1 MRPGAQERRG
11 AGTHLAG
18 SSSGHAAAVLSHQAL
33 RRHGGD
39 SRMSLAAV
47 VRSESKLLLPT
58 YDRQRVLFER
68 GRGVYLWDSQGK
80 RYLDFL
86 SGIGVNAL
94 GHAHPVIQST
104 LKRQAGRL
112 IHVSN
117 LFFHEFQ
124 AELAKRLTRISGL
137 DKAFFCNSGTEAW
150 EGALKM
156 ARAFARTQNNNGHK
170 AKWRLL
176 ALENSF
182 HGRTFGSLATTGQ
195 EKYRHPF
202 APLVPGVGFVAFND
216 VDDLKRQFDGSVC
229 AICLET
235 IQGEGGIRPL
245 SPEFLQTAR
254 QLSERTGAL
263 LILDEIQCGLGR
275 TGRYFAYQHY
285 GIQPDIVTVAK
296 PLAAGLPLG
305 ALLTTNRV
313 ASGMHPGM
321 HGTTFGGGPLACAV
335 AIEFLRVLDRMLGN
349 VSKLGKYF
357 VGRLEE
363 LQSLHSE
370 IKDVRGI
377 GLMLAVEINSP
388 DTAEAAVAQ
397 LLARGILI
405 NRTQDTVL
413 RFLPPYII
421 QRTHVDQVIRAL
433 DSALVSTKPK
443 KQINGAKPTRRS
455 PSR

>member
-1 MRPGAQERRG
+1 M
-11 AGTHLAG
+11 TL
-18 SSSGHAAAVLSHQAL
+18 SSVMQA
-33 RRHGGD
+33 
-39 SRMSLAAV
+39 
-47 VRSESKLLLPT
+47 EQKLLLPT
-58 YDRQRVLFER
+58 YDRQKVLFTR
-68 GRGVYLWDSQGK
+68 GRGVYLWDSKGK

-94 GHAHPVIQST
+94 GHGHPAIQKV
-104 LKRQAGRL
+104 LKQQAGKL

-117 LFFHEFQ
+117 LFFHEYQ
-124 AELAKRLTRISGL
+124 AELAKRLTKISGL
-137 DKAFFCNSGTEAW
+137 DRAFFCNSGTEAW
-150 EGALKM
+150 EGALKL
-156 ARAFARTQNNNGHK
+156 ARAYARTQNNNGHK

-216 VDDLKRQFDGSVC
+216 SEDLKRQFDGSVC

-254 QLSERTGAL
+254 QLCDRTGAL

-275 TGRYFAYQHY
+275 TGEYFAYQHY
-285 GIQPDIVTVAK
+285 GVQPDIVTVAK

-305 ALLTTNRV
+305 AILTTNHV

-335 AIEFLRVLDRMLGN
+335 AIEFLRTLDGLLDHIREVGD
-349 VSKLGKYF
+349 YF
-357 VGRLEE
+357 RAGLEDMRTKHSGVRE
-363 LQSLHSE
+363 VRGMGLMMGMDLHSAE
-370 IKDVRGI
+370 TAK
-377 GLMLAVEINSP
+377 AV
-388 DTAEAAVAQ
+388 VAQ
-397 LLARGILI
+397 LLQQGILI
-405 NRTQDTVL
+405 NRTNETVL

-421 QRTHVDQVIRAL
+421 QKKHVDEVIRAL
-433 DSALVSTKPK
+433 DAALTRVPQHKSTLERFPK
-443 KQINGAKPTRRS
+443 RS
-455 PSR
+455 RTH

>member
-1 MRPGAQERRG
+1 MRNR
-11 AGTHLAG
+11 
-18 SSSGHAAAVLSHQAL
+18 
-33 RRHGGD
+33 GD
-39 SRMSLAAV
+39 SLMNLATV
-47 VRSESKLLLPT
+47 IRSEEKWLLPT
-58 YDRQRVLFER
+58 YDRQKVLFER
-68 GRGVYLWDSQGK
+68 GRGVYLWDSRGK

-94 GHAHPVIQST
+94 GHGHPVIQST

-117 LFFHEFQ
+117 LFFHEYQ
-124 AELAKRLTRISGL
+124 AELAKRLTKISGL

-150 EGALKM
+150 EGALKLSRAL
-156 ARAFARTQNNNGHK
+156 ARVENNNGHK

-202 APLVPGVGFVAFND
+202 TPLVPGVGFVAFND

-245 SPEFLQTAR
+245 TPEFLQVAR
-254 QLSERTGAL
+254 ELADRTGAL

-285 GIQPDIVTVAK
+285 GIQPDILTVAK

-335 AIEFLRVLDRMLGN
+335 ALEFLRTLAALLDHIRELGD
-349 VSKLGKYF
+349 YF
-357 VGRLEE
+357 RARLEDMP
-363 LQSLHSE
+363 SRHSSIQE
-370 IKDVRGI
+370 VRGM
-377 GLMLAVEINSP
+377 GLMLGTDLNSVETAKAV
-388 DTAEAAVAQ
+388 VAQ
-397 LLARGILI
+397 LLQQGILI
-405 NRTQDTVL
+405 NCTNETVL

-421 QRTHVDQVIRAL
+421 QKKHVDEVIRAL
-433 DSALVSTKPK
+433 DAALTRVPQHKSTLERFPK
-443 KQINGAKPTRRS
+443 RS
-455 PSR
+455 RTH